1 MKASAS
7 ACGPFSG
14 GSPNQNSIV
23 TLPLVF
29 STVGDGKE
37 LAAGLAA
44 GEAALVADAAAVEL
58 VALVAALVA
67 ALLLA
72 ALVLPVVAV
81 APPPEAGALVG
92 AFVGAALA
100 VVLLLDVAVVAV
112 GLLDPQAASNSV
124 TLPPARPVSNCR
136 RVSRWD
142 GCRAA
147 VMFPSYSVCPI
158 PHYSA

>member
-1 MKASAS
+1 M
-7 ACGPFSG
+7 
-14 GSPNQNSIV
+14 
-23 TLPLVF
+23 PLVF

-44 GEAALVADAAAVEL
+44 GEAALVAAVDVVEL
-58 VALVAALVA
+58 AALVA

>member
-1 MKASAS
+1 
-7 ACGPFSG
+7 
-14 GSPNQNSIV
+14 
-23 TLPLVF
+23 LPLVF

-44 GEAALVADAAAVEL
+44 GEAALVAAADVVEL
-58 VALVAALVA
+58 AALVA

>member
-1 MKASAS
+1 M
-7 ACGPFSG
+7 
-14 GSPNQNSIV
+14 
-23 TLPLVF
+23 PLVF

-44 GEAALVADAAAVEL
+44 GEAALVAAADVVEL
-58 VALVAALVA
+58 AALVA